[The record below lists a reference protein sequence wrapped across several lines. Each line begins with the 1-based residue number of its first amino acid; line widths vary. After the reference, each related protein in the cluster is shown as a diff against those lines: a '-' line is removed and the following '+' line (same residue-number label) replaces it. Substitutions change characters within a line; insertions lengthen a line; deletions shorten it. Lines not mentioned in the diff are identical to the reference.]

1 MRIPRQFVQY
11 DKKTDEWSA
20 KAIFKEIDVYDEIE
34 YLSRQFDW
42 TDVRVNRKQLDA
54 FSRLIQYLWHD
65 KIDEYLKKADPERR
79 KQIKRDAKDIDEW
92 LATQYKNLKKN
103 KGDGI

>member
-1 MRIPRQFVQY
+1 MKEPRPCIQH

-20 KAIFKEIDVYDEIE
+20 KVIWEEVEVITH
-34 YLSRQFDW
+34 LLDW

-65 KIDEYLKKADPERR
+65 KIDYYLKHADPERR
-79 KQIKRDAKDIDEW
+79 KQIKKDAKDIDEW
-92 LATQYKNLKKN
+92 LAIQYQNLKKHE
-103 KGDGI
+103 GEDT